1 MSRIIYSFVMILLC
15 TITTL
20 LEYKNMKKPKDA
32 RDENANS
39 PVLFIIWI
47 SVTTI
52 WVLYFIGN
60 IIDFVNK

>member
-20 LEYKNMKKPKDA
+20 LEYKNMKKTKEA
-32 RDENANS
+32 RGENANS